1 MNDGGFGFVTR
12 PANPTCVA
20 PPRPMINSG
29 IQIVRAF
36 PNVTFANPTAM
47 AQGTGDPSRIFILE
61 KAGVVRAFPNQ
72 ANVMSNQITT
82 VLNVSTRVDNTQ
94 NEGGAL
100 GLALHPQWAT
110 RKELFLSYTRAGRGA
125 GVALVSVISRFRSND
140 NGVTFDPNSE
150 ERLLQ
155 LDQPFTNHN
164 GGNIAFGPDGFLY
177 IGFGDGGS
185 GDDPIN
191 AGQRL
196 NTILGKMLRI
206 DVNVSFDAGVGY
218 AIPST
223 NPYASNGQ
231 ACNLTSQNQ
240 RVDGGSVIRCSEIWA
255 YGLRNPWRWSFDQS
269 TGTLWAGDVGQN
281 NWEEID
287 IITAGGNYGWN
298 VCEGMGNRGVGGTL
312 PDAGSPLC
320 NLVGRVEPVAVYG
333 RGLGYSV
340 TGGYVYRGATVPAL
354 VGRYVFGDYGS
365 GRVWYIDENV
375 STGART
381 MVQIADTNLSIG
393 SFGQTLD
400 GEVFIIDLPN
410 GTLSRFT
417 PMGPTDAG
425 TTFPATL
432 SATGCFNAS
441 MQPVAALVPYDL
453 NSPLW
458 SDGALKERFFA
469 IPDGTTIGLLPDGDF
484 DFPNGTVTVKTF
496 SLAGQ
501 KIETRLLVRH
511 SDGQWAGY
519 SYEWRTDQTD
529 ADLLAAGKSK
539 VVGSQT
545 WQYPSRG
552 ECMTCHT
559 ATANRTLGPE
569 LAQLN
574 RTLAYPRGVT
584 ANQVETLAAL
594 GYFSTPLPNIASN
607 LPRLEP
613 PQGAGPLDARARA
626 YLHSNCSNCH
636 RNGAVQGPHD
646 LRYSL
651 TFRNT
656 NTCNVSPTNG
666 TLGVPGAMILAPA
679 NPSLSIISL
688 RMHALNSFRMP
699 PLGTSIVDP
708 QGTAL
713 IDSWITSVTMCP

>member
-1 MNDGGFGFVTR
+1 MNDGGLGYLTR

-20 PPRPMINSG
+20 PPRPVINSG
-29 IQIVRAF
+29 VQIVRAF

-47 AQGTGDPSRIFILE
+47 AQGAGDPTRIFILE
-61 KAGVVRAFPNQ
+61 KAGRVRAFPNQ
-72 ANVMSNQITT
+72 ANVMTGQITT
-82 VLNVSTRVDNTQ
+82 VLDVATRVDNTQ

-110 RKELFLSYTRAGRGA
+110 RKELFLSYTRAGRG
-125 GVALVSVISRFRSND
+125 GSVPLVSVVSRFRSND

-155 LDQPFTNHN
+155 LDQPYTNHN

-206 DVNVSFDAGVGY
+206 DVNVPFDGGTGGY
-218 AIPST
+218 AIPPT
-223 NPYASNGQ
+223 NPFASNGQ

-240 RVDGGSVIRCSEIWA
+240 RVDAGSFTRCSEIWA
-255 YGLRNPWRWSFDQS
+255 WGLRNPWRWSFDQS
-269 TGTLWAGDVGQN
+269 TGALWAGDVGQGA
-281 NWEEID
+281 WEEID
-287 IITAGGNYGWN
+287 LINAGANYGWN
-298 VCEGMGNRGVGGTL
+298 VCEGFNPRGNST
-312 PDAGSPLC
+312 PDAGC
-320 NLVGRVEPVAVYG
+320 ALVGHAPPVVAYG

-340 TGGYVYRGATVPAL
+340 TGGYVYRGSAVPSL

-365 GRVWYIDENV
+365 GRVWYVDENV

-417 PMGPTDAG
+417 PMGATDAG
-425 TTFPATL
+425 TPFPATL

-441 MQPVAALVPYDL
+441 MQPVAALIPYDL
-453 NSPLW
+453 NAPLW
-458 SDGALKERFFA
+458 SDGAAKERFFA
-469 IPDGTTIGLLPDGDF
+469 IPDGTTIGLLADGDF

-511 SDGQWAGY
+511 SDGLWAGY
-519 SYEWRTDQTD
+519 SYEWRADQTD
-529 ADLLAAGKSK
+529 ADLLPAGKSK
-539 VVGSQT
+539 VVVSQT

-574 RTLAYPRGVT
+574 RTFAYPRGVT
-584 ANQVETLAAL
+584 ANQVETLAGL
-594 GYFSTPLPNIASN
+594 GYFTTPLPNIAAN

-613 PQGAGPLDARARA
+613 PSGAGPLDARARA

-656 NTCNVSPTNG
+656 NTCNVAPTNG
-666 TLGVPGAMILAPA
+666 TLGVPGAMILAPT
-679 NPSLSIISL
+679 NPSLSILSL
-688 RMHALNSFRMP
+688 RMHALNSSRMP
-699 PLGTSIVDP
+699 PLGTSIVDA

-713 IDSWITSVTMCP
+713 IDSWITSVTTCP